1 MTRGEKEGKRERV
14 WRDTNKLTAVLLKM
28 IILTCN
34 SGGSREKEEFY
45 LLFIETAMKLLLNWT
60 QNIKLYLFHFGLGT
74 IHCETNVHE
83 HKFDFFKNIFF
94 YSYIALLFRQTHT
107 NFICTFNGLLY
118 ICLHIYGLSGKLFVA
133 PGTTPPPPFP
143 TLRLPSLLPWMEF
156 LFFSRRVWE
165 NMAL

>member
-1 MTRGEKEGKRERV
+1 
-14 WRDTNKLTAVLLKM
+14 M

-133 PGTTPPPPFP
+133 PGTTPPPHPFLHFASP
-143 TLRLPSLLPWMEF
+143 PFSPGWSFCF
-156 LFFSRRVWE
+156 LAAGFGKTWPY
-165 NMAL
+165 NIYL